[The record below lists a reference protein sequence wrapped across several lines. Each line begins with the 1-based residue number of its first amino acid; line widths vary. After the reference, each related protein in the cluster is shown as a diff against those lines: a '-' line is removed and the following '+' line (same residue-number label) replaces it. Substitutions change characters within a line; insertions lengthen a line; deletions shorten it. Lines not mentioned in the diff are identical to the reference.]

1 MQYRYSNTDNIA
13 NGQANYL
20 IIGLGGN
27 SSQQGLRPVAP
38 MPTPLPSSTPISTP
52 SSTPMVTLTRTPGV
66 SSTPPS
72 TPASTPGSTPQP
84 TYSPTPP
91 VTQGSTPPSTP
102 PGTPPSTPPSTP
114 AVTPTPSRQIHVG
127 WQLQQEI
134 CKYYPNT
141 EVIYGCPEEPIGC
154 YLPSDVG
161 NQETSISDC
170 YTGTGG
176 MTRCTRQWLC
186 VEY

>member
-52 SSTPMVTLTRTPGV
+52 SSTP
-66 SSTPPS
+66 
-72 TPASTPGSTPQP
+72 
-84 TYSPTPP
+84 
-91 VTQGSTPPSTP
+91 
-102 PGTPPSTPPSTP
+102 

-141 EVIYGCPEEPIGC
+141 EVIYGCPEEPTGC
-154 YLPSDVG
+154 YLPSHVG
-161 NQETSISDC
+161 DQGQSISDC